1 MAGGAQG
8 HREVERR
15 FLVDAVPAEV
25 EAAPARALRQ
35 GYLAG
40 EDGVDVRVRDDAGTP
55 WLTVKGGRGLARTE
69 VELALTADRFEALW
83 PLTDGRRVEK
93 VRHTWPSPDGVEVE
107 LDVFGGPLAGLRIA
121 EVEFPDEAA
130 ASAWTPPPWMGVE
143 LTGVPGWSNA
153 ELARHGRPAAPPAA
167 GA

>member
-1 MAGGAQG
+1 VGQGGHQ
-8 HREVERR
+8 EVERR

-25 EAAPARALRQ
+25 EAAPARPLRQ

-40 EDGVDVRVRDDAGTP
+40 EDGVEVRIRDDAGTP

-69 VELALTADRFEALW
+69 VELALSAERFDALW
-83 PLTDGRRVEK
+83 PLTEGRRIEK
-93 VRHTWPSPDGVEVE
+93 VRHAWPTPDGLVVE
-107 LDVFGGPLAGLRIA
+107 LDVFGGALGGLRIA
-121 EVEFPDEAA
+121 EVEFDDEATA
-130 ASAWTPPPWMGVE
+130 AAWDPPTWMGVE

-153 ELARHGRPAAPPAA
+153 ELARHGRPADPPTT